1 MAEKDAKKRVPPY
14 VPILIGLAVTVVL
27 GTIVYLVFMRKGSP
41 PKKAAATASAQ
52 ASAPPPPTL
61 QATSAAGS
69 QAWDTAVQQ
78 ISDLEAQRKSALYAR
93 LGTMLSSMGSSPQ
106 EYSQAMVGAGA
117 PGAAPGAK

>member
-1 MAEKDAKKRVPPY
+1 MADKDAKKRVPPY
-14 VPILIGLAVTVVL
+14 VPIMIGLAVTVVF

-41 PKKAAATASAQ
+41 PKKAAAAASAQ
-52 ASAPPPPTL
+52 ASAPPTL

-78 ISDLEAQRKSALYAR
+78 ISNLEAQRKSALYAR

-106 EYSQAMVGAGA
+106 EYSQAMLGAGVPA
-117 PGAAPGAK
+117 TVPGAK